1 MKNIYI
7 IGGGIIGLFSAYYLE
22 KQGHQITIIEQTDLT
37 DGCSFGN
44 AGMVVPSHI
53 IPLAAPGMIS
63 KGLKMLFNSQSP
75 FYIKPRLSGSLVKW
89 GYHFYRASTEKHVKY
104 AIPVLKDISLL
115 SRKLYT
121 ELAQESFFDFGFK
134 EKGLLMLYKT
144 EAVEKEEMQTA
155 HIANKVGIEA
165 HILSAKE
172 VQALETEIKLNIRGG
187 VYFPKDAHLTP
198 QVLIKEIIK
207 YLKNKGVKVL
217 DKTEVKGFEKQ
228 NGSVQSIFTSQ
239 GKLEN
244 IDEMILSVGAWSPI
258 LVEELGISLP
268 MQSGKGYSFTLKNR
282 EKNVQIPSIL
292 TEAKVAVTPM
302 GSDLR
307 FAGTMEITDID
318 LSIDMQRVSG
328 IANAIPK
335 YYPEIQIQVPEK
347 QSVWKGLRPCSPDGL
362 PYIGRSKYFKNL
374 VIATGH
380 AMMGISL
387 APATGKLVQE
397 LIDNQPLSMEMGA
410 FSPDR
415 FS

>member
-104 AIPVLKDISLL
+104 AIPVLKDISLM

-207 YLKNKGVKVL
+207 YLKNKGVEVL

>member
-207 YLKNKGVKVL
+207 YLKNKGVEVL

>member
-7 IGGGIIGLFSAYYLE
+7 IGGGIIGLFSAYYLK
-22 KQGHQITIIEQTDLT
+22 KQGHKITIVEQTDLT

-63 KGLKMLFNSQSP
+63 KGVKMLFNSQSP

-89 GYHFYRASTEKHVKY
+89 GYHFYKASTEKHVKY
-104 AIPVLKDISLL
+104 AIPILRDISLL

-144 EAVEKEEMQTA
+144 EAVEKEEMETA

-172 VQALETEIKLNIRGG
+172 VQALETEIELNVRGG

-207 YLKNKGVKVL
+207 YLKNKGVGVL

-228 NGSVQSIFTSQ
+228 NGSVQNIITSK

-244 IDEMILSVGAWSPI
+244 IDEMILSAGAWSPI
-258 LVEELGISLP
+258 LMEQLGISLP
-268 MQSGKGYSFTLKNR
+268 LQSGKGYSFTLKNR

-335 YYPEIQIQVPEK
+335 YYPQIKAQIPEK
-347 QSVWKGLRPCSPDGL
+347 QEIWKGLRPCSPDGL
-362 PYIGRSKYFKNL
+362 PYVGRSKYFKNL

>member
-22 KQGHQITIIEQTDLT
+22 KQGHQISIVEQTDLT

-89 GYHFYRASTEKHVKY
+89 GYHFYKASTEKHVQY
-104 AIPVLKDISLL
+104 AIPILRDISLL

-144 EAVEKEEMQTA
+144 ESAEKEEMKTA

-172 VQALETEIKLNIRGG
+172 VQALETEVKLNVRGG

-207 YLKNKGVKVL
+207 YLKNKGVEVL

-228 NGSVQSIFTSQ
+228 NGSVQSIITSK

-244 IDEMILSVGAWSPI
+244 IDAMILSVGAWSPI
-258 LVEELGISLP
+258 LMEQLGISLP
-268 MQSGKGYSFTLKNR
+268 LQSGKGYSFTLKNR

-335 YYPEIQIQVPEK
+335 YYPEIKVQIPEK
-347 QSVWKGLRPCSPDGL
+347 QEIWKGLRPCSPDGL
-362 PYIGRSKYFKNL
+362 PYIGRSKHLKNL

-397 LIDNQPLSMEMGA
+397 LIDNQPLSMEIGA
-410 FSPDR
+410 FSPNR

>member
-1 MKNIYI
+1 
-7 IGGGIIGLFSAYYLE
+7 
-22 KQGHQITIIEQTDLT
+22 
-37 DGCSFGN
+37 
-44 AGMVVPSHI
+44 
-53 IPLAAPGMIS
+53 
-63 KGLKMLFNSQSP
+63 
-75 FYIKPRLSGSLVKW
+75 
-89 GYHFYRASTEKHVKY
+89 
-104 AIPVLKDISLL
+104 
-115 SRKLYT
+115 
-121 ELAQESFFDFGFK
+121 
-134 EKGLLMLYKT
+134 
-144 EAVEKEEMQTA
+144 
-155 HIANKVGIEA
+155 
-165 HILSAKE
+165 
-172 VQALETEIKLNIRGG
+172 
-187 VYFPKDAHLTP
+187 
-198 QVLIKEIIK
+198 
-207 YLKNKGVKVL
+207 
-217 DKTEVKGFEKQ
+217 
-228 NGSVQSIFTSQ
+228 
-239 GKLEN
+239 
-244 IDEMILSVGAWSPI
+244 
-258 LVEELGISLP
+258 
-268 MQSGKGYSFTLKNR
+268 
-282 EKNVQIPSIL
+282 VQIPSIL

>member
-207 YLKNKGVKVL
+207 YLKNKGVEVL

-258 LVEELGISLP
+258 LVEELGIILP

>member
-7 IGGGIIGLFSAYYLE
+7 IGGGIIGLLSAYYLE
-22 KQGHQITIIEQTDLT
+22 KQGHQITIIEQTDMS
-37 DGCSFGN
+37 DGCSYGN

-75 FYIKPRLSGSLVKW
+75 FYIKPRLSGSLLKW
-89 GYHFYRASTEKHVKY
+89 GYHFYKASTEKHVKY
-104 AIPVLKDISLL
+104 AIPILRDIGLL

-121 ELAQESFFDFGFK
+121 AIAQESTFNFGFK

-144 EAVEKEEMQTA
+144 EAVEKEEMETA

-172 VQALETEIKLNIRGG
+172 VQALETEVEVAVRGG
-187 VYFPKDAHLTP
+187 VFFPKDAHLTP
-198 QVLIKEIIK
+198 QIFIKELIND
-207 YLKNKGVKVL
+207 LKNKGVQIL
-217 DKTEVKGFEKQ
+217 DNTEVIGFEKQ
-228 NGSVQSIFTSQ
+228 NAQVKTLITHK
-239 GKLEN
+239 GKLAQAEE
-244 IDEMILSVGAWSPI
+244 IILAVGAWSPI
-258 LVEELGISLP
+258 LTEQLGIDLP
-268 MQSGKGYSFTLKNR
+268 LQSGKGYSFTLKNR

-318 LSIDMQRVSG
+318 QSINMQRVSG
-328 IANAIPK
+328 IVQSIPE
-335 YYPEIQIQVPEK
+335 YYPAIQVQLPEK
-347 QSVWKGLRPCSPDGL
+347 QEIWKGLRPCSPDGL
-362 PYIGRSKYFKNL
+362 PYIGRSKYFKNV

-380 AMMGISL
+380 AMMGVSL

-397 LIDNQPLSMEMGA
+397 LIDSQPLSMEIDA
-410 FSPDR
+410 FAPDR

>member
-7 IGGGIIGLFSAYYLE
+7 IGGGIIGLLSAYYLE
-22 KQGHQITIIEQTDLT
+22 KQGHQITIIEQTDMS
-37 DGCSFGN
+37 DGCSYGN

-63 KGLKMLFNSQSP
+63 KGLKMLFNSKSP
-75 FYIKPRLSGSLVKW
+75 FYIKPRLSGSLLKW
-89 GYHFYRASTEKHVKY
+89 GYHFYKASTEKHVKY
-104 AIPVLKDISLL
+104 SIPILRDISLL
-115 SRKLYT
+115 SRKLYA
-121 ELAQESFFDFGFK
+121 EIAQESTFNFGFK

-144 EAVEKEEMQTA
+144 ETVEKDEIETA
-155 HIANKVGIEA
+155 HIANRVGIEA

-172 VQALETEIKLNIRGG
+172 VQALETEIEVAVRGG
-187 VYFPKDAHLTP
+187 IFFPKDAHLIP
-198 QVLIKEIIK
+198 QILIKELINN
-207 YLKNKGVKVL
+207 LKNKGVQIL
-217 DKTEVKGFEKQ
+217 DNTEVKGFEKE
-228 NGSVQSIFTSQ
+228 NGQVKTLITSK
-239 GKLEN
+239 GKLAQAEE
-244 IDEMILSVGAWSPI
+244 IILAVGAWSSI
-258 LVEELGISLP
+258 LTEQLGINLP

-318 LSIDMQRVSG
+318 QAINMQRVSG
-328 IANAIPK
+328 IVESIPK
-335 YYPEIQIQVPEK
+335 YYPAMQVQLPEK
-347 QSVWKGLRPCSPDGL
+347 QEIWKGLRPCSPDGL

-380 AMMGISL
+380 AMMGVSL

-397 LIDNQPLSMEMGA
+397 LIDRQPLSMEIDA
-410 FSPDR
+410 FTPDR
-415 FS
+415 F